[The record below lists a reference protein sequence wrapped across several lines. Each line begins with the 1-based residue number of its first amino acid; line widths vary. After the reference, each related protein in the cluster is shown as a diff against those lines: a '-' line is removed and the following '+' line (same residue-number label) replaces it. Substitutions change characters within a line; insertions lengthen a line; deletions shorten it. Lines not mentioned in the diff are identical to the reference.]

1 MAPRRDLFTLLTL
14 FLLAAMLAGC
24 SALRLGYANGE
35 TVAYWWL
42 DGYVDIDHDQKP
54 WVKDHIRNLFAW
66 HRKTQL
72 RDYAQVFAR
81 TQQRLPQKVTAAD
94 VQADY
99 LMLRQRAMLAVDHA
113 LPELADLA
121 LSLKPHQIE
130 HIERKFA
137 SNNDTYRKDY
147 LRGGV
152 EDRQVF
158 RFKKVLKQ
166 AEYWFG
172 DFSREQEAQIRAAS
186 DARPLN
192 NELWLEERQHRQQA
206 ILQLLKRIRAEK
218 PSRDAAVAMMRAQL
232 PLLFDIMTYNEHM
245 DFFDASREGMFR
257 MVATIV
263 NIATPA
269 QREHAHRRLQKLI
282 EDCNTLAAQ

>member
-1 MAPRRDLFTLLTL
+1 M
-14 FLLAAMLAGC
+14 LLAALLLVGLLAGC

-35 TVAYWWL
+35 SVGYWWL
-42 DGYVDIDHDQKP
+42 DSYVDVDHDQKP
-54 WVKDHIRNLFAW
+54 WVKSHIRNLFAW

-72 RDYAQVFAR
+72 RDYAQVLAR
-81 TQQRLPQKVTAAD
+81 TQQRIGQKVTAAD

-99 LMLRQRAMLAVDHA
+99 MMLRQRAMLVVEHA

-121 LSLKPHQIE
+121 LALKPQQID

-147 LRGGV
+147 LRGDL
-152 EDRQVF
+152 EDRQSF

-192 NELWLEERQHRQQA
+192 NDIWLDERRHRQQA
-206 ILQLLKRIRAEK
+206 IIQLLRRIQSEK
-218 PSRDAAVAMMRAQL
+218 PSRDAAIAMMREQL
-232 PLLFDIMTYNEHM
+232 PQLFDFTTYNEHK
-245 DFFDASREGMFR
+245 DFFDASREGTFR
-257 MVATIV
+257 VVATIV

-269 QREHAHRRLQKLI
+269 QRQHARARLQKLI
-282 EDCNTLAAQ
+282 EDCNALAAQ

>member
-1 MAPRRDLFTLLTL
+1 MAPRRDLFTLLAVL
-14 FLLAAMLAGC
+14 LLAALLAGC

-42 DGYVDIDHDQKP
+42 DGYADIDHDQKP
-54 WVKDHIRNLFAW
+54 WVKNHIRNLFAW

-72 RDYAQVFAR
+72 RDYTQVLAY
-81 TQQRLPQKVTAAD
+81 TQQRLPQKITAAD

-99 LMLRQRAMLAVDHA
+99 VLLKQRAMLAVDHA
-113 LPELADLA
+113 LPELVDLA
-121 LSLKPHQIE
+121 LSLKPHQLE
-130 HIERKFA
+130 NIERKFA

-147 LRGGV
+147 LRGGL
-152 EDRQVF
+152 EDRQSF
-158 RFKKVLKQ
+158 RFKKVMKQ

-192 NELWLEERQHRQQA
+192 NDIWLDERKHRQRA
-206 ILQLLKRIRAEK
+206 IIQLLRRIQNEK
-218 PSRDAAVAMMRAQL
+218 PSRDAAIVMMREQL
-232 PLLFDIMTYNEHM
+232 PQLFDITTYNEHK
-245 DFFDASREGMFR
+245 DFFDTSRESTFR
-257 MVATIV
+257 MIATIV

-269 QREHAHRRLQKLI
+269 QREFAHRRLQKLI
-282 EDCNTLAAQ
+282 EDCNAMAAQ

>member
-1 MAPRRDLFTLLTL
+1 MAPRRDLFTRLAL
-14 FLLAAMLAGC
+14 FLLAVLLAGC

-35 TVAYWWL
+35 MVAYWWL
-42 DGYVDIDHDQKP
+42 DGYADIDHDQKP
-54 WVKDHIRNLFAW
+54 WVKNHIRNLFAW

-72 RDYAQVFAR
+72 RDYAQLLAR
-81 TQQRLPQKVTAAD
+81 TQQRFQQKVAAAD

-99 LMLRQRAMLAVDHA
+99 MTLRRRAMLTVEHA

-121 LSLKPHQIE
+121 LALKPQQID

-137 SNNDTYRKDY
+137 SNNETYRKDY
-147 LRGGV
+147 LRGGL

-192 NELWLEERQHRQQA
+192 NEIWLDERQHRQQA
-206 ILQLLKRIRAEK
+206 IIWLLRRIQAEK
-218 PSRDAAVAMMRAQL
+218 PSRDAVIAMMREQL
-232 PLLFDIMTYNEHM
+232 PLLFDFMTYDEHK
-245 DFFDASREGMFR
+245 DFFDTSREGTFR

-269 QREHAHRRLQKLI
+269 QREHARSRLQKLI
-282 EDCNTLAAQ
+282 EDCNTLAGQ